1 MKRPKILVTGSSG
14 TIGTR
19 LCERLL
25 ESGYEVVGMD
35 IKPNEWNPEINKLTK
50 VADMRDSD
58 AFRGLPGDIGMVIHL
73 AANAMVHPSVIDPTL
88 AMDNMVT
95 VFNALEY
102 ARTSG
107 IKQFVF
113 ASSRE
118 VYGNSG
124 KIKHKEEDAHID
136 MAESPYTAT
145 KLAGEAFVRA
155 YGNCY
160 GMDFVI
166 IRFSNV
172 YGMYD
177 NSHRLIPS
185 SIRRASRGEDL
196 IVYGKEKLLDFTYI
210 DDSVDGVMKAIEAIR
225 TAGNETYNIAAGK
238 ASTIVEVVEM
248 INEKL
253 GGKSKVIVKESRTG
267 EVIKY
272 EADIS
277 KAKERLGYD
286 PKVGLD
292 EGITRSIEWFRQ
304 QGLI

>member
-160 GMDFVI
+160 DMDFVI